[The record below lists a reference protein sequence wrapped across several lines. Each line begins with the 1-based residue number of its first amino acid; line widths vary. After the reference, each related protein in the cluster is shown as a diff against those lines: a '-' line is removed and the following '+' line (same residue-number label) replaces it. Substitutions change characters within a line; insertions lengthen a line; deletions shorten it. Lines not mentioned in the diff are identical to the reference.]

1 MMSPWRLTKFSY
13 YLDFA
18 IYPALIVALVF
29 LKFKVSGLSLAWFR
43 WWVVG
48 FIAWTLIEYW
58 LHRIVFHG
66 IPPAIAN
73 MHIQHHSRPTEFIGV
88 PVWYSLAFF
97 LLFSLPVLGLL
108 GWETGS
114 GTIVGLLMGYIL
126 YIGIH
131 DAAHHRS
138 SFLRPW
144 FSRFRVNHLRHHY
157 QNAHAGFGVTTDVW
171 DRLFGT
177 KS

>member
-1 MMSPWRLTKFSY
+1 MPSWRLTKFSY
-13 YLDFA
+13 YLDFLV
-18 IYPALIVALVF
+18 YPPLIVALVIF
-29 LKFKVSGLSLAWFR
+29 KKFEDDGLTLAWFL
-43 WWVVG
+43 WCVAG

-58 LHRIVFHG
+58 LHRVILHRV
-66 IPPAIAN
+66 PPALAK
-73 MHIQHHSRPTEFIGV
+73 MHALHHSKPSEFIGV

-97 LLFSLPVLGLL
+97 LVFSLPVLGLL
-108 GWETGS
+108 GLENGV
-114 GTIVGLLMGYIL
+114 GTIVGLLIGYTL

-138 SFLRPW
+138 SYLRPW
-144 FSRFRVNHLRHHY
+144 FSRFKVNHLRHHY